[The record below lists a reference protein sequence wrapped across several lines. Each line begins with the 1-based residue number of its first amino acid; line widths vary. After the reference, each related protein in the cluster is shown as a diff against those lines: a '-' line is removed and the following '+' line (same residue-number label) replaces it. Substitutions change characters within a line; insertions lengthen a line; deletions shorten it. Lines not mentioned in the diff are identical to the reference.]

1 MRSASLFGVR
11 EGARRPLLRR
21 HVLAL
26 AAAAVAAACTSPS
39 SPAAPAGPESGPPR
53 AAEYA
58 AAEPWTRLAPPRVF
72 AQAVHSEFACGP
84 AALATALA
92 AEGGAIGAA
101 VVALGDTAVA
111 HTVAEHGSAPS
122 EAYGDRPRFDP
133 ASGTCAEDLLA
144 WLDDWRAQYDL
155 APRAGLY
162 LDRVEDEAPQA
173 FVARVHGILV
183 DSLRAGAAPVVRLRS
198 FAPQY
203 DPQRGAYLWFGLVGH
218 WVVVVG
224 APSALRPGARGF
236 AFEYADPATG
246 AVATGWV
253 HAEDTRPFAAAKGN
267 ARDWVWLTGNPFL
280 LATVPEQPTLALD
293 APPWF
298 LRTIVTLDHALVA
311 APQPVA
317 R

>member
-1 MRSASLFGVR
+1 VPPG
-11 EGARRPLLRR
+11 
-21 HVLAL
+21 
-26 AAAAVAAACTSPS
+26 
-39 SPAAPAGPESGPPR
+39 PASGPPR
-53 AAEYA
+53 AAEFD
-58 AAEPWTRLAPPRVF
+58 AAEPWTRLSPPIVF
-72 AQAVHSEFACGP
+72 AQAVHSDFACGP

-92 AEGGAIGAA
+92 AEGGAVGAA
-101 VVALGDTAVA
+101 VVELGDAAVA
-111 HTVAEHGSAPS
+111 HTITAHGSASS
-122 EAYGDRPRFDP
+122 ETYGDRPRFDP

-144 WLDDWRAQYDL
+144 WLDDWRAEYEL

-162 LDRVEDEAPQA
+162 LDRRADESALDFA
-173 FVARVHGILV
+173 ARVHGTLV

-203 DPQRGAYLWFGLVGH
+203 DPQRGAYLWVGLAGH

-224 APSALRPGARGF
+224 APSALRAGARGF

-246 AVATGWV
+246 AIASGWL

-280 LATVPEQPTLALD
+280 LATVPEQPTLAL
-293 APPWF
+293 ATPPWF

-311 APQPVA
+311 APETLPLETP
-317 R
+317 RPETLPLETLPPER